1 MLNKQKPSFDLPVR
15 EVAQPPPFKELLLK
29 CKSEEQIEKALDQ
42 IKEFWYSR
50 GLADMAKMYEK
61 TNS

>member
-1 MLNKQKPSFDLPVR
+1 MLNKQKPAFDLPVI
-15 EVAQPPPFKELLLK
+15 EVAQPPPFKDLLSK
-29 CKSEEQIEKALDQ
+29 CKTEEQIDKALDQ
-42 IKEFWYSR
+42 IKEYWYSR